1 MKRNILITAFFILTT
16 IFSYA
21 YEVKDDAVVFTKII
35 EGTGNIEQTH
45 SNLESFFAIKY
56 NDVNSTIKLNQVDKL
71 IYKGIFKDLGSY
83 AMGMWTIDANHTI
96 EVAIKENRVRV
107 KIMVSEAIFRSTGNS
122 LTQYEYS
129 VPNSAPFTKK
139 CSNSSVSK
147 KSCETAFL
155 EIEKRAEALLLEITQ
170 FLISD
175 NNTFEDEW

>member
-1 MKRNILITAFFILTT
+1 MKKYLFTTILIFIFFV
-16 IFSYA
+16 SYA
-21 YEVKDDAVVFTKII
+21 YEVKDNAVVFTKII
-35 EGTGNIEQTH
+35 EGTGSIEQTH

-56 NDVNSTIKLNQVDKL
+56 NDVNSTLKLNQVDKL
-71 IYKGIFKDLGSY
+71 IYKGIFKELGTY

-107 KIMVSEAIFRSTGNS
+107 KIMVSEAVFRSTGNS
-122 LTQYEYS
+122 LTHYEYS
-129 VPNSAPFTKK
+129 VPNSSPFTNK

>member
-1 MKRNILITAFFILTT
+1 MKHFIFLTLA
-16 IFSYA
+16 IFNSLYLCA
-21 YEVKDDAVVFTKII
+21 YEVKDNAVVFTKII
-35 EGTGNIEQTH
+35 EGTGSIEQTH

-56 NDVNSTIKLNQVDKL
+56 NDVNSTLKLNQVDKL
-71 IYKGIFKDLGSY
+71 IYKGIFKELGTY

-107 KIMVSEAIFRSTGNS
+107 KIMVSEAVFRSIGNS
-122 LTQYEYS
+122 LTHYEYS
-129 VPNSAPFTKK
+129 VPNSSPFTNK

>member
-1 MKRNILITAFFILTT
+1 MRRNILITAFFILTT

-21 YEVKDDAVVFTKII
+21 YELKGNAVVFTKII
-35 EGTGNIEQTH
+35 EGTGNVEQTH

-122 LTQYEYS
+122 LAQYEYS

>member
-1 MKRNILITAFFILTT
+1 MKRLIILAFA
-16 IFSYA
+16 IFNSLCLFA
-21 YEVKDDAVVFTKII
+21 YELKDDAVVFTKII

-56 NDVNSTIKLNQVDKL
+56 NDVNSTLKLNQVDKL

-155 EIEKRAEALLLEITQ
+155 EIEKRAEALLSEITKY
-170 FLISD
+170 LLK
-175 NNTFEDEW
+175 NNTIVEEEW